1 MDAMMHRL
9 KPGRLIG
16 VLLLGLSLTAA
27 AEFETISR
35 AYEISLSNF
44 RVPATLNS
52 AVIFKKCDDCELVT
66 IRVTPKTKYVINGA
80 AVTLRQF
87 RETIFQIRN
96 REDETI
102 VVLHHLASDTVL
114 TVSVTI

>member
-1 MDAMMHRL
+1 MKL
-9 KPGRLIG
+9 KSMIG

-44 RVPATLNS
+44 RVPATPNS
-52 AVIFKKCDDCELVT
+52 GVVLKKCDDCEYVA
-66 IRVTPKTKYVINGA
+66 IRVTPRTEYTINGE
-80 AVTLRQF
+80 AVTLKQF
-87 RETIFQIRN
+87 RKTIFKVRN

-102 VVLHHLASDTVL
+102 IVLHHLASDTVL
-114 TVSVTI
+114 SVSVTI